1 MIPTRSALL
10 LGLAWL
16 VTTSASAGEFPFA
29 RPVQPPRRVQVMAH
43 RGAHEMAP
51 ENTAAA
57 IEGSIADSVDWIEVD
72 VRLTRDG
79 RHVLFHDADFGRMT
93 GRSGLVADR
102 TVDEIKA
109 LDVGS
114 KFARRFAGEKVP
126 TLAEALAL
134 AKGRANLYL
143 DCKQVDPAQLV
154 RDVIRAGM
162 EKQAVV
168 VAPPDVLKA
177 VRSITGG
184 DRLALMPKW
193 KPADGLDS
201 FFDDLKPAAV
211 EIQAED
217 VTEATCR
224 SFHGRGLK
232 VLAIALKQDD
242 RPEAWD
248 RVIAAGADWV
258 QSDRAE
264 EILAREVLGRVG
276 QARVKIAHHRQASRY
291 APENTLPALEKSVR
305 LGADLIDFDVRT
317 SLDGVLVV
325 LHDATLDRTTDAR
338 GPILRRDSAG
348 LARLDAGSW
357 FGLPFKGTPVPT
369 LDAYLNGFG
378 DRAEPYLDGKAAAPE
393 ALVAALRS
401 HGLIDRA
408 LVHLKVEE
416 LVRLREVEPRLRRVP
431 NLVNAADLDS
441 LIERVKPYAIDAH
454 LDVLSKGVIDR
465 CHARGVKVFT
475 VAHGGEESLET
486 YRRAILDGIDV
497 IQTDHPIRV
506 LRAIELLEASG
517 R

>member
-10 LGLAWL
+10 SGLAWL
-16 VTTSASAGEFPFA
+16 VIAPASAEEFPFA

-57 IEGSIADSVDWIEVD
+57 IEGSIADSIDWVEVD
-72 VRLTRDG
+72 VQVTRDA
-79 RHVLFHDADFGRMT
+79 RHVLFHDADLARMT
-93 GRSGLVADR
+93 DQAGLVFGKTAA
-102 TVDEIKA
+102 EMKA
-109 LDVGS
+109 VDVGS
-114 KFARRFAGEKVP
+114 KFASRFAGERVP
-126 TLAEALAL
+126 TLVEALAL

-143 DCKQVDPAQLV
+143 DCKRIDPAQLV
-154 RDVIRAGM
+154 RDVTGAGM
-162 EKQAVV
+162 ESQTVV
-168 VAPPDVLKA
+168 VAPHDVLRE
-177 VRSITGG
+177 VRSSPGG

-242 RPEAWD
+242 RPETWD

-264 EILAREVLGRVG
+264 EILAREVLKRVG
-276 QARVKIAHHRQASRY
+276 HARVKIAHHRQASRY

-305 LGADLIDFDVRT
+305 LGADLIDFDIRT
-317 SLDGVLVV
+317 SLDGTLVV
-325 LHDATLDRTTDAR
+325 LHDATLDRTTNAR
-338 GPILRRDSAG
+338 GPILQGNSAG

-378 DRAEPYLDGKAAAPE
+378 DRAELYLDGKAAAPE

-401 HGLIDRA
+401 HGLIDRT
-408 LVHLKVEE
+408 LVHQKVEE
-416 LVRLREVEPRLRRVP
+416 LARLREVEPRLRRVP
-431 NLVNAADLDS
+431 NLVKAADLDS
-441 LIERVKPYAIDAH
+441 LIERVQPFAIDAH
-454 LDVLSKGVIDR
+454 LDVLSKDVIDR
-465 CHARGVKVFT
+465 CHAGGIKVFT
-475 VAHGGEESLET
+475 VTHGVEESLET
-486 YRRAILDGIDV
+486 YRRAILDGVDV

-506 LRAIELLEASG
+506 LRAIELLEAS
-517 R
+517 RR